1 MANFFDRTELLL
13 KKENIDKLTNSSVL
27 VVGVGG
33 VGGYVAEFLIRA
45 GVGKITLVD
54 HDVVETTNINRQ
66 LVAMHSTVGQAKVLL
81 LTSRIR
87 DINPSAE
94 IFSKFI
100 RFNEENKD
108 LVFDKHYDYVVD
120 AIDSVEDKV
129 HLICES
135 RQREIKIIS
144 SMGAGNRIDTP
155 HYEISDIYSTT
166 NDGLAKVMRK
176 KLREKSI
183 DKLTCV
189 YTKSRAINSG
199 SLVGS
204 ISYHPA
210 TCAAVL
216 SSEVIKGLINND

>member
-13 KKENIDKLTNSSVL
+13 KKANIEKLANSSVL
-27 VVGVGG
+27 IVGVGG
-33 VGGYVAEFLIRA
+33 VGGYVAEFLARA

-54 HDVVETTNINRQ
+54 HDMVDTTNINRQ
-66 LVAMHSTVGQAKVLL
+66 IIAMHSTVGQAKVLL

-100 RFNEENKD
+100 RYNEENKD
-108 LVFDKHYDYVVD
+108 FVFDKHYDCVID

-129 HLICES
+129 QLICES
-135 RQREIKIIS
+135 KRRGIKIIS

-155 HYEISDIYSTT
+155 QYEICDIFSTS

-176 KLREKSI
+176 KLRENGI
-183 DKLTCV
+183 EKLTCA
-189 YTKSRAINSG
+189 YTKSPAIGISNQI
-199 SLVGS
+199 GS